1 MGRVAKELNA
11 VYVSRLKQPG
21 MHFVG
26 GAPGLALQVLPS
38 GGRSWVLRIRVHGKR
53 RDMGLGSFPDISLSL
68 ARDLARDVRAK
79 VKQGVDPIAERQA
92 SRSRAVAERVAMR
105 TFKQCAERYITSM
118 EENWKSP
125 KSPQQWRNTLAT
137 YAYPTMGNLA
147 AKDIELSHVM
157 AVLEP
162 IWRTKTE
169 TASRVRGRIESV
181 LDWAAV
187 NGLRSAV
194 NPARWKGHLDK
205 LLPARAKVK
214 QVKHHDALPYRDMN
228 EVWARLLEK
237 DGIGALALRFG
248 ILCASRSG
256 EVRGATWDEF
266 DEDKRL
272 WVIPAVRMKGNRE
285 HRVPLSETAWNLFKA
300 QPRDDESPYVFRGT
314 KKGASLSD
322 STLSKVLKD
331 MGVPAVP
338 HGFRSTFKDWSSEC
352 TNYPSEMSEMAL
364 AHAVADPVEAAY
376 RRGDMLERR
385 RQMMDDWASFCE
397 RKWESG
403 VVVPISSAN
412 ARAA

>member
-1 MGRVAKELNA
+1 
-11 VYVSRLKQPG
+11 
-21 MHFVG
+21 
-26 GAPGLALQVLPS
+26 
-38 GGRSWVLRIRVHGKR
+38 
-53 RDMGLGSFPDISLSL
+53 MGLGSFPDISLSL